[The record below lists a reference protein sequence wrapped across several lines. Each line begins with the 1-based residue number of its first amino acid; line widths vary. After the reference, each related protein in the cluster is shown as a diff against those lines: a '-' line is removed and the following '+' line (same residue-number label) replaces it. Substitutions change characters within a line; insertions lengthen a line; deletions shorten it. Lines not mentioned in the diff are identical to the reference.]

1 MTDYTVDEAF
11 SEPKLPWWFLLIEGF
26 LAIIVGIL
34 LLMNP
39 VKMSVLLVQV
49 LAIYWLIKGIVSIVS
64 LFVDRSAWGWKLFIG
79 IVGIIGGYVL
89 IKHPIGGT
97 AVVAQTFIIVL
108 GIQGIVMGI
117 VELVQAFRGAGWGV
131 GILGALT
138 TIIGIWLLGNAWASA
153 RVLPWVMGVLA
164 IIGGMVAIVY
174 AFRFKRAEQEAE
186 LEEPE
191 DDSETPPVEE
201 TPAEETPSETTASKE
216 PQVEAAA
223 VAAAVVA
230 EKEEEDDEGI
240 EQEAAEVDEPASEES
255 PVDDIPVKKAKSGPD
270 ISTIEGIGPKYAE
283 ALKEQGVD
291 SPQALLE
298 AGATPKGRK
307 SLAEKT
313 GLSPKLILAW
323 VNQADL
329 MRIKGVGSE
338 YADLLEKVGVDT
350 VPELARRNPKNL
362 HAKAIEVNEEKH
374 LVRQVPSLKKVESW
388 VAEAKELDRAVQY

>member
-108 GIQGIVMGI
+108 GIQGIVIGI
-117 VELVQAFRGAGWGV
+117 VELVQAFQGAGWGV

-138 TIIGIWLLGNAWASA
+138 TVIGIWLLGNAWASA

-191 DDSETPPVEE
+191 DAPETPL
-201 TPAEETPSETTASKE
+201 A
-216 PQVEAAA
+216 EAAA
-223 VAAAVVA
+223 TAAVAVAA
-230 EKEEEDDEGI
+230 EEEDDDAEAV
-240 EQEAAEVDEPASEES
+240 EQEEAEVDEPASEEA
-255 PVDDIPVKKAKSGPD
+255 PVDDTPDKKAKSGPD
-270 ISTIEGIGPKYAE
+270 ISTIEGIGPKYAG
-283 ALKEQGVD
+283 ALKEQGVGT
-291 SPQALLE
+291 PQALLE

-307 SLAEKT
+307 SLAENT
-313 GLSPKLILAW
+313 GISPKLILAW

-350 VPELARRNPKNL
+350 VPELARRKPENL
-362 HAKAIEVNEEKH
+362 HAKAVEVNEEKK
-374 LVRQVPSLKKVESW
+374 LVRQVPSLQKVESW
-388 VAEAKELDRAVQY
+388 VAEAKELDRVVQY